1 MRNRLT
7 LLKAYTKITLRSRTS
22 PRHLAWDPCVP
33 RNNMSMLSTFHS
45 RKPNHEDTQK
55 FDENEVYKIQVKLAD
70 PAAVQQFNADMAMV
84 GIDMT
89 KAWNHWLITDCHW
102 DAAAKLLAVLKN
114 MPEIEAGPEYHGVRS
129 KHGDVQASMRGNFI
143 RFEGDPKAI
152 MDKISAAL
160 TARKPP
166 VKHIMVTKTIR
177 EIEFAP
183 AFYPTLFHILDVK
196 TANITK
202 WKDENADKLEPAQRQ
217 NPANDAPPPAQL
229 QPVVQMPAAGGS
241 SQFVL
246 EVRQH
251 PPAEEEPAASAAAW
265 HK

>member
-45 RKPNHEDTQK
+45 RKPNHKDTQK

-70 PAAVQQFNADMAMV
+70 PAAVQQFNADMAII

-89 KAWNHWLITDCHW
+89 KAWNHWLLIDSHW

-114 MPEIEAGPEYHGVRS
+114 MPEIEAGPEYHGVRW

-152 MDKISAAL
+152 IDKISAAL
-160 TARKPP
+160 SARQPP
-166 VKHIMVTKTIR
+166 VKHIMMTKKIR
-177 EIEFAP
+177 DIEFAP
-183 AFYPTLFHILDVK
+183 KFYPNLFEMFDVK
-196 TANITK
+196 AANIAAWKAHNAHLLDPAPNVTAN
-202 WKDENADKLEPAQRQ
+202 A
-217 NPANDAPPPAQL
+217 APPPMQ
-229 QPVVQMPAAGGS
+229 QPSVVQMPAAGGS
-241 SQFVL
+241 SQFVQ
-246 EVRQH
+246 EVREH
-251 PPAEEEPAASAAAW
+251 PPAEEEPAAQRHRSA
-265 HK
+265 

>member
-1 MRNRLT
+1 M
-7 LLKAYTKITLRSRTS
+7 A
-22 PRHLAWDPCVP
+22 

-114 MPEIEAGPEYHGVRS
+114 MPEIEAGPEYHGVRW

-143 RFEGDPKAI
+143 RFEGDPKAMI
-152 MDKISAAL
+152 DKISAAL
-160 TARKPP
+160 SARPQP
-166 VKHIMVTKTIR
+166 NECAEQGVSRATPTRCDGHRVTR
-177 EIEFAP
+177 SRAP
-183 AFYPTLFHILDVK
+183 TRSQAAICDGHRATCSRWRAFGQ
-196 TANITK
+196 
-202 WKDENADKLEPAQRQ
+202 LE
-217 NPANDAPPPAQL
+217 
-229 QPVVQMPAAGGS
+229 
-241 SQFVL
+241 
-246 EVRQH
+246 H
-251 PPAEEEPAASAAAW
+251 
-265 HK
+265 